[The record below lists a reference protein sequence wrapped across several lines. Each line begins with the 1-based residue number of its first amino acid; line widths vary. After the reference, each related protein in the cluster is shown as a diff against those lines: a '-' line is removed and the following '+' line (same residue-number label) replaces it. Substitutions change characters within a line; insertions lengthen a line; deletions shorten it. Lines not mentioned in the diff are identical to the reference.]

1 MAKQDKQDFFSRF
14 TTAVSMALGRPP
26 VFVVALFVL
35 IVWGLS
41 GPLMGFSDTWQLI
54 INTSTTIVTFLMVF
68 IIQNTQNRDNMAI
81 NIKLDAL
88 MKKEGINQQKLFRA
102 EDESDKQLES
112 EKERVAKKAKKHKKN
127 KRR

>member
-1 MAKQDKQDFFSRF
+1 MAKQNKQDFFSRF

-35 IVWGLS
+35 ILWGLS
-41 GPLMGFSDTWQLI
+41 GPLLGFSDTWQLI

-88 MKKEGINQQKLFRA
+88 MRKEGINQERLFKA

-112 EKERVAKKAKKHKKN
+112 DRRKEIRKTKKTKN
-127 KRR
+127 